1 MKKKRLN
8 NRGFTLVELLASIG
22 IFSMMM
28 TLLIM
33 TFKEVTVSQRVAI
46 SLKNTQENLSY
57 SLEVISKELRQ
68 AKRANNDCEDIIA
81 LLGEP
86 AVVASEKV
94 FNTASSSKIL
104 YFKNKND
111 ECTAYY
117 MNEGRLYIV
126 RDSNLGDGLDNNLPV
141 TPDEITITDLNF
153 FVTDDLIA
161 APLITQARV
170 TVRMTAESIAL
181 SPSVEHSMDIQT
193 TIAARYYEGN

>member
-1 MKKKRLN
+1 MKKKKLN

-68 AKRANNDCEDIIA
+68 VKRADNDCEDIIA

-86 AVVASEKV
+86 AVVAANKV

-111 ECTAYY
+111 ECVAYY
-117 MNEGRLYIV
+117 MNEGRLYIA
-126 RDSNLGDGLDNNLPV
+126 RDSNLGDGLQNNLPV
-141 TPDEITITDLNF
+141 TPDEITIVDLNF

-181 SPSVEHSMDIQT
+181 NPSVEHSMDIQT
-193 TIAARYYEGN
+193 TITARYYEGN